1 MAIELV
7 VLSAIAAEIHKE
19 GGLFKFG
26 LGAPWNNENEHALNF
41 VKEVEKKFR
50 RKSKSYAFFKE
61 DNRADSMPT
70 ILKHFLKNSEDD
82 FVYGAQKI
90 MNRLKSSL
98 NEDGRGNTQV
108 GHVVIIHYAGELDEE
123 DMGRLLIIMVDKKDV
138 FDFNQNLVPT
148 QFKSID
154 VDTLRQAVLYDLA
167 LFDEV
172 YPKTSRLQ
180 EHEAYL
186 TFISGKS
193 KGAFFREALGTT
205 DIIDN
210 TVNITSIFGTIEEFG
225 KSLNLKAP
233 YIRKIID
240 EVETLI
246 HDKKGKN
253 ISLNGVATKVI
264 ANLPEAKS
272 HYTAEDFLAFVNE
285 REVKISEVF
294 DVTQGQLDKA
304 TSIEGR
310 KGQEYFYRVKK
321 SALGRPADKEKIIY
335 YDTEKRILQFHI
347 ADDDEHN
354 ALSQALPPKKE

>member
-1 MAIELV
+1 MAVDLV

-19 GGLFKFG
+19 GGQFTFG
-26 LGAPWNNENEHALNF
+26 LGAQWNNENEHALNF

-50 RKSKSYAFFKE
+50 RKSKSYAFFKK
-61 DNRADSMPT
+61 DLRRDSIPS
-70 ILKHFLKNSEDD
+70 ILKHFLENSEEN
-82 FVYGAQKI
+82 FIPATQNI

-98 NEDGRGNTQV
+98 NEDGRGNTQI
-108 GHVVIIHYAGELDEE
+108 GHVVFIHYAGELDQE
-123 DMGRLLIIMVDKKDV
+123 DIGRLLVIMVDKKDV

-154 VDTLRQAVLYDLA
+154 VDTLRQAVLYDLT

-172 YPKTSRLQ
+172 YPKTSGLE

-193 KGAFFREALGTT
+193 KGAFFKEALGTT

-210 TVNITSIFGTIEEFG
+210 TVNIASIFDTIEDFG
-225 KSLNLKAP
+225 TSLELKAP
-233 YIRKIID
+233 YIRKIIE

-246 HDKKGKN
+246 HEKKGKN
-253 ISLNGVATKVI
+253 ISLNGVANKVI
-264 ANLPEAKS
+264 ASLPEAKNQ
-272 HYTAEDFLAFVNE
+272 YTSDDFLKFINE
-285 REVKISEVF
+285 RDVKISEVF
-294 DVTQGQLDKA
+294 DVTQGQLEKA

-321 SALGRPADKEKIIY
+321 SALGRPKDKDKIIY
-335 YDTEKRILQFHI
+335 YDAEKRTLQFQI
-347 ADDDEHN
+347 ADDEEHRK
-354 ALSQALPPKKE
+354 LLQALPKQEQ